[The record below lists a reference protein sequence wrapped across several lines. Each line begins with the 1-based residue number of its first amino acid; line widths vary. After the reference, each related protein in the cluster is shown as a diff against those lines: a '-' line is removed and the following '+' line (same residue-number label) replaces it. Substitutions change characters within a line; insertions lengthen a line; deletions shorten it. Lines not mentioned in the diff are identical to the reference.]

1 MENSVLRKRKDDLE
15 IRDEFKLENE
25 ERRLT
30 LRKNKINNIIFSK
43 RKISNINENIS
54 DNIKKYKIEIKDIN
68 IPNEL
73 KIDIPQFHDKVRTY
87 H

>member
-1 MENSVLRKRKDDLE
+1 MLRKRKDDLE
-15 IRDEFKLENE
+15 IKDEFKLENE

-43 RKISNINENIS
+43 RKISNINENIT

-68 IPNEL
+68 IPHEL
-73 KIDIPQFHDKVRTY
+73 KIDIPQFNDKVRTS